1 MMRIEKLSSLFRDCS
16 FLVNNRDPYAN
27 CASIFYRNHDPEKIS
42 ASDRKAAFKMFAQ
55 DWVERS
61 NKLKILVNKNN
72 LPKITY
78 EQFCETPSSI
88 FEFLSLPPCV
98 LDSINLSAKVKV
110 KDYEIQS
117 VSNQNERQISYLTNT
132 DMESINSVLKTEVSL
147 LNFFN
152 YKVM

>member
-1 MMRIEKLSSLFRDCS
+1 
-16 FLVNNRDPYAN
+16 
-27 CASIFYRNHDPEKIS
+27 
-42 ASDRKAAFKMFAQ
+42 MFAQ

-88 FEFLSLPPCV
+88 FEVLSLPPCV